1 MMALDD
7 GLEEE
12 LYNKLYVELGDE
24 VVVASVY
31 VL

>member
-12 LYNKLYVELGDE
+12 LYNELYVELTDE

>member
-12 LYNKLYVELGDE
+12 LYNELYVELGDE

>member
-1 MMALDD
+1 MIALDD

-12 LYNKLYVELGDE
+12 LYNELYVELADE